1 MRHHND
7 SIGWRPY
14 QTFGDTKKEHCIIC
28 GDLYVPQHLTYECP
42 SCESES
48 SKAELVSWAKG
59 EVMEQVNAMWRE
71 SLCAE
76 KPDASYENE
85 FARRTLN
92 RPKDWKSRRE
102 LEGIKKISAMEA
114 KTAAKAARDSQEILD
129 EIETLQKLQRL
140 IKRAT
145 KRNVSRETWASWNDD
160 QRDAYFIL
168 LKELED
174 AVE

>member
-1 MRHHND
+1 MIVSAGGPTRPLGIQKK
-7 SIGWRPY
+7 SIVSFVGTY
-14 QTFGDTKKEHCIIC
+14 
-28 GDLYVPQHLTYECP
+28 YVPQHLTYECP

-102 LEGIKKISAMEA
+102 LEGIKKISAMEV

-145 KRNVSRETWASWNDD
+145 ERNVSRETWASWNDD